1 MVRIDRAL
9 VVAGLALAVAQGAL
23 AQPVSGTTTGV
34 WVAPTP
40 SAPPIVTTGVGT
52 STFTWGDATGFG
64 TPPNSLSFA
73 GGAFSGLL
81 ETPFKVG
88 TITYFNGTTAI
99 GSTPDSINLSL
110 TLAFSLPALPPVVGS
125 YLFTLNSTPNTGT
138 ADENADFVNLPS
150 AFSSTDFLIGGTTY
164 RVKLTDFENI
174 IGDGFL
180 TSDALQFHVREGGTA
195 SADLFA
201 SVTTQPVPEPETYAL
216 MLAGLMVITAVA
228 RRRRP
233 AR

>member
-1 MVRIDRAL
+1 MRIHKVLVAL
-9 VVAGLALAVAQGAL
+9 GLSLVMAQAAW
-23 AQPVSGTTTGV
+23 AQPVSGSTSGV
-34 WVAPTP
+34 WVDPNP

-52 STFTWGDATGFG
+52 SVFTWGDSTGFDS
-64 TPPNSLSFA
+64 PPNSLSFA
-73 GGAFSGLL
+73 GGLFNGVL

-110 TLAFSLPALPPVVGS
+110 TLNFAVPALPPVVSS
-125 YLFTLNSTPNTGT
+125 YLFTLNSTTNT
-138 ADENADFVNLPS
+138 ADPDESADFVNLPS
-150 AFSSTDFLIGGTTY
+150 AFSSTDFLIGTTTY

-174 IGDGFL
+174 VGDGFL
-180 TSDALQFHVREGGTA
+180 TSSALQFHVREGGTA

-201 SVTTQPVPEPETYAL
+201 VVTTQPIPEPETYAL
-216 MLAGLMVITAVA
+216 MLAGLAAVGAIA

-233 AR
+233 LR